1 MENLI
6 VFVALITLLISVLCI
21 YGARGIVRKKVDIEN
36 ENKVVVGIK
45 VVCYVLVLLSLAALC
60 YLK

>member
-6 VFVALITLLISVLCI
+6 VFVALIILLISVLCI

-45 VVCYVLVLLSLAALC
+45 VVCYMLVLLSLAVLC